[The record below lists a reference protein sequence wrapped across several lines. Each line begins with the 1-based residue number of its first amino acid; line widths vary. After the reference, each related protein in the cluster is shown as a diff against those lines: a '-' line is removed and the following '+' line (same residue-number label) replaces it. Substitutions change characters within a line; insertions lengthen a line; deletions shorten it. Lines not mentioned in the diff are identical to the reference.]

1 MTISDDVHVPGAVAS
16 RRSLITLR
24 DVAVH
29 YPVKEGVLQ
38 RVTSHVK
45 AVDGVSLTIPRGS
58 TVGLGGESGWEDSAR
73 PGHRGL
79 GSPNLR

>member
-1 MTISDDVHVPGAVAS
+1 MTISDDVQIPGAVAS

-38 RVTSHVK
+38 RVTSYVK
-45 AVDGVSLTIPRGS
+45 AVVDPPPVTIATFPSKRHSSS
-58 TVGLGGESGWEDSAR
+58 TLFFIII
-73 PGHRGL
+73 PH
-79 GSPNLR
+79 